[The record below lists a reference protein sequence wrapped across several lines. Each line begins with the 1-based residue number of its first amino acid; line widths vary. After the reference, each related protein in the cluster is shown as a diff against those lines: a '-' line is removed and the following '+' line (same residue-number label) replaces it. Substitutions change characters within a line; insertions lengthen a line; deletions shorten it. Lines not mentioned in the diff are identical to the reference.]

1 MPVAKRLI
9 LPLIAV
15 LMLTVGLAACGSD
28 DDADTASTTQSTPAV
43 TSSAGDATAAAT
55 PASAAAA
62 ATAAATSAASDAAP
76 AGVQAVSVKAGEYF
90 YDPKDLRVKPGAV
103 AVTMTN
109 DGPERPHTF
118 VVKNKS
124 GDGDLFKSDR
134 VPVGDPV
141 TLEFSVMEEGTY
153 EVYCS
158 LPGHA
163 DRGQRG
169 TLTVSRT

>member
-1 MPVAKRLI
+1 
-9 LPLIAV
+9 
-15 LMLTVGLAACGSD
+15 
-28 DDADTASTTQSTPAV
+28 
-43 TSSAGDATAAAT
+43 
-55 PASAAAA
+55 
-62 ATAAATSAASDAAP
+62 
-76 AGVQAVSVKAGEYF
+76 
-90 YDPKDLRVKPGAV
+90 
-103 AVTMTN
+103 MTN

-134 VPVGDPV
+134 VPVGEPV